1 MVRRLREPVEKDLDQ
16 DIEWVCN
23 SLGFLSPR
31 DQDRTAYRILK
42 ALIESA
48 KDGKGLTSEELSG
61 LVEPTIGSV
70 HYHLKKLMLAGLVVK
85 LESAY
90 ELRMNSLR
98 KTIDEIERDILRTL
112 GDIKRIAEDVDDHAL
127 GPAQFPAYLRVR
139 QEAKISVGERVHR
152 DRVPLVSHS
161 SQQVAI
167 RFPGITE

>member
-1 MVRRLREPVEKDLDQ
+1 MVKALRQFTVRRLREPVENTLDK

-23 SLGFLSPR
+23 SLGFLSSR
-31 DQDRTAYRILK
+31 DQDKTAYRILK

-48 KDGKGLTSEELSG
+48 KDGRGKTSEEPAE

-70 HYHLKKLMLAGLVVK
+70 HYHLKKLMRAGLVVK

-112 GDIKRIAEDVDDHAL
+112 SDIKRIAEDVDARAGL
-127 GPAQFPAYLRVR
+127 ERR
-139 QEAKISVGERVHR
+139 QKAAKISG
-152 DRVPLVSHS
+152 
-161 SQQVAI
+161 
-167 RFPGITE
+167 